1 MNRLMDVARRNE
13 PADLLIK
20 GGRVVNVLTGEIYP
34 AHVAVAGEW
43 IAGVGLE
50 YQNAREVLEIEGS
63 FLIPGLI
70 NGHLHLESSF
80 LAPAEYARLALSHG
94 TTTLIL
100 DPHEIANV
108 LGVLGIEALL
118 EGSRGLP
125 LDFFFMAPSCVP
137 ATALETA
144 GAEIRTADI
153 EKLWQDPRVLGL
165 GEMMNFPGVIQQ
177 EPSVMEKLRAAQK
190 REKPIDGHA
199 PLLSG
204 KDLNAYI
211 AAGIQS
217 DHECTRPEEAE
228 EKLRLGMWLMIR
240 EGSAAKNLRDLL
252 PVVSPGNHHRC
263 LWVTDDLEPS
273 ELIQAGEIDYV
284 IRKAVVLG
292 LDPLMALRMAT
303 INPARRFHLK
313 DRGAIAPGLRAD
325 LAVLSDFKKFQ
336 VTHTLKNGKVVARGS
351 RTGPLP
357 APPFDPRVLRSVRMK
372 PLPEGAFDLFLKT
385 GRAWVIGLV
394 PNQIV
399 TRKLALP
406 VQRDV
411 GGRVLFDLQSDILKL
426 AVIERHKASGRMG
439 LGLIQGF
446 GLKRGALAGSV
457 AHDSHNIVVIGAGD
471 ADMLEAAQE
480 IEKMR
485 GGLVVV
491 DGGKVIASLSLPIAG
506 LMSPEPCE
514 KVAAKM
520 EELKRA
526 ARKIGALPE
535 NPFLTLSFLALPV
548 IPELKLTDQG
558 LVDVETFRI
567 IPLEAD

>member
-1 MNRLMDVARRNE
+1 MNHLMDVARGNE

-20 GGRVVNVLTGEIYP
+20 GGRVVDVLTGEIYP

-50 YQNAREVLEIEGS
+50 YGNAREVLDIDGS
-63 FLIPGLI
+63 FLVPGLI
-70 NGHLHLESSF
+70 NGHLHLESS
-80 LAPAEYARLALSHG
+80 LLTPAEYARFALAHG

-118 EGSRGLP
+118 KASQGLP

-137 ATALETA
+137 ATPLETA
-144 GAEIRTADI
+144 GSEIRAEDI
-153 EKLWQDPRVLGL
+153 EKLWQNPRVLGL

-177 EPSVMEKLRAAQK
+177 EPSVMEKLRAARK
-190 REKPIDGHA
+190 RGKPIDGHA

-252 PVVSPGNHHRC
+252 SVVSPGNHHRC

-273 ELIQAGEIDYV
+273 DLIRTGEIDHL
-284 IRKAVVLG
+284 IRKAMGLG
-292 LDPLMALRMAT
+292 LDSIMALRMAT

-325 LAVLSDFKKFQ
+325 LAVLSDFGKFR
-336 VTHTLKNGKVVARGS
+336 VTHTMKNGKVIVRDS
-351 RTGPLP
+351 QTQPLP
-357 APPFDPRVLRSVRMK
+357 APSFDLPVLRSVRMK

-399 TRKLALP
+399 TRKLSLP
-406 VQRDV
+406 VKREAS
-411 GGRVLFDLQSDILKL
+411 GRVLPDFQSDILKI
-426 AVIERHKASGRMG
+426 AVIERHKASGQMG
-439 LGLIQGF
+439 VGMVQGF
-446 GLKRGALAGSV
+446 GLKQGALAASV

-471 ADMLEAAQE
+471 ADMREAAQE
-480 IEKMR
+480 IEKMQ
-485 GGLVVV
+485 GGLAVV
-491 DGGKVIASLSLPIAG
+491 DQGKVIASLPLPIAG

-514 KVAAKM
+514 TVASKM

-526 ARKIGALPE
+526 AQKIGALPE

-548 IPELKLTDQG
+548 IPKLKLTDQG
-558 LVDVETFRI
+558 LVDVKAFRVI
-567 IPLEAD
+567 ALEAD